1 MTEDYTRNFQQVLN
15 AVSSVNHNLST
26 VSDQVTE
33 VTTQV
38 GVVSRDLAV
47 TSDELRELR
56 KDFQEYVLQAE
67 RTANVQRSETVLG
80 NVEAA
85 LEREYG
91 HYKVVRRTSIGTLQA
106 FDLGNV
112 SNHTVQQI
120 SEELMIQTPRY
131 WLAPALVALASWSR
145 DDEDLCSRSIDA
157 AFSRDPRK
165 TSLFFALTLRRQGR
179 LESSTRWLKHYLS
192 SLDPHALSR
201 EFAVILEAA
210 AQDAFGAHGQQL
222 IAAQLTEWNQRLRA
236 DQSVVAAQITAWQN
250 EISLHRPTVVDA
262 EFPHLSKISP
272 QWDDVKQAL
281 ECAGALGFTQAKY
294 AQIKNS
300 PNDLGLSTIDRLDD
314 ILELLVTEFD
324 AEELPFQRDA
334 VYHRAV
340 IEHAG
345 DLDRARQEADAL
357 NVALEETLDVISL
370 QTQSAL
376 RPDLLGVSIGT
387 QKVAIGVSRDDFQH
401 AVGAF
406 TADYRMKHLDKV
418 ELTLDQNHSNY
429 AQTLGFKGWKTD
441 TELPQA
447 EAEKSLAGVW
457 ESSVAEYLE
466 RVRFKESYY
475 LKAGGIALALSVLG
489 FLIFGLGGLLVLLV
503 SGGAAGYMVWKN
515 KTDAEKKYQ
524 EALAMREQAFQF
536 SVDIYRAAV
545 AEYVDTKLLYS
556 DEDAKEQPLLNLIG
570 TWPTVAGRQE
580 ISA

>member
-15 AVSSVNHNLST
+15 AVSSVNQNLST
-26 VSDQVTE
+26 VSHQVTE

-38 GVVSRDLAV
+38 GVVSRDLTV
-47 TSDELRELR
+47 TTDELRELR
-56 KDFQEYVLQAE
+56 RDFQEYVLQAE

-112 SNHTVQQI
+112 SNHTVQQV

-145 DDEDLCSRSIDA
+145 DEQDLCSRSIDA

-192 SLDPHALSR
+192 SLDPHALGR

-210 AQDAFGAHGQQL
+210 AQDAFGAHGQRL
-222 IAAQLTEWNQRLRA
+222 IAAQLVQWNERLRA
-236 DQSVVAAQITAWQN
+236 DQTVVDAQVAAWRS
-250 EISLHRPTVVDA
+250 EISLHRPTVVDT

-272 QWDDVKQAL
+272 QWGDVKRSL
-281 ECAGALGFTQAKY
+281 ECAGALGFTHAKY
-294 AQIKNS
+294 TQIKNS
-300 PNDLGLSTIDRLDD
+300 PNDLGLSIIDRLDD

-324 AEELPFQRDA
+324 TEELPFQRDA

-340 IEHAG
+340 IEHGG

-357 NVALEETLDVISL
+357 NVALEDTLDVISL

-376 RPDLLGVSIGT
+376 RPELLGVSVGT
-387 QKVAIGVSRDDFQH
+387 QKVAIGVSQNDFQQ

-406 TADYRMKHLDKV
+406 SADYRMKYRDKV
-418 ELTLDQNHSNY
+418 ELTLEQNHSNY
-429 AQTLGFKGWKTD
+429 SQTLGFMGWTTD
-441 TELPQA
+441 TDIPQA
-447 EAEKSLAGVW
+447 QAEQSLAGVW

-475 LKAGGIALALSVLG
+475 LKAGGIALAASILG
-489 FLIFGLGGLLVLLV
+489 FLIFGVGGLFVLLV
-503 SGGAAGYMVWKN
+503 AGGVAGFMVWKA
-515 KTDAEKKYQ
+515 KTDADKKYQ
-524 EALAMREQAFQF
+524 EAMAMREQAFQF

-545 AEYVDTKLLYS
+545 AEFVDTKVLYA
-556 DEDAKEQPLLNLIG
+556 DEDAKEQPLLNLIS